1 MKKRLGLALAGL
13 AALAWGDAASAQQMM
28 PAGGMPMG
36 PAAAQPMMAD
46 FQVGMPGRMWVATNL
61 ADQGLGYQGSY
72 LTLGAKTHLFQ
83 DAFDGRWVG
92 EMRGHYAWESS
103 GFFTNIGLERVYSIK
118 SAGADVS
125 LGGWFD
131 YDDDQDR
138 DFSHSFTQLG
148 LTGSIKTRRW
158 DLIGNGYF
166 PMGTTDYSQGDPTG
180 VNCFFN
186 NSIVLQPGIDSA
198 LQGFDVTMRIRPRA
212 LGMVNGSF
220 DLGGYGY
227 QSDLVDFFGGG
238 RVRFG
243 MQLLQGL
250 VISAEVNQDD
260 RFDTTGVL
268 QLAYLF
274 GVNARGNEYSLA
286 GRDLEPTLRN
296 DHIVRFRQDVVLAI
310 DPDTG
315 APYNVYHV
323 DNTADP
329 GFADGRAQTPFTTLA
344 DAEAAASTDAII
356 FVHRGNGTDFGMSN
370 GIVLKDRQML
380 LGDGVAHLIPIQNG
394 QFFELCNDLGIDRPR
409 ISGDAGGPAV
419 TLADDNVVRG
429 LIIDGSAGD
438 TGNGI
443 FGTGVNNGV
452 IEDVAINDT
461 ILNGIALNNF
471 TGDWQFNRN
480 TITTSGFDG
489 IRLTNNNDPTSVLSF
504 EDNDISGN
512 LRDGISIANYD
523 AAEITFDSNFTDSNG
538 RDGVRLVNFLN
549 TTGDGADI
557 QFLSHTA
564 SNNQANGLHVNG
576 GDGNLEFL
584 NSLITG
590 NIANGIRIQNWTNTD
605 PTHRTLISSF
615 DGGTSTITGNGIG
628 SGAGIFNLLEAGT
641 QRLLI
646 QDNTINGNGTGII
659 ASADNV
665 GTLLDTE
672 ILDNVV
678 AANNSDGIRLDSFGG
693 ATHFALIEDTNVNG
707 NGVVGGSGIRLVAGD
722 PSATTSLLDVAIR
735 SSTVNNTVSGSGIV
749 GDVIDDAQL
758 RLFVDNSTVS
768 GNAGNG
774 ISLDI
779 DTISNLAVNSIT
791 VNSSTLNNNAGSAV
805 VVSTG
810 TDTFTDIVVRN
821 SLLNGGGGN
830 GIGILADGDNGV
842 AGVDNRTRL
851 LAQGNLITN
860 FVGSGI
866 GAAATGDASLF
877 VNIDGNEITDNG
889 DNGGLPFFHGIS
901 LFASDDALLNGT
913 ITNNL
918 VTDNFERGLRVDTL
932 GNAATALL
940 LANNNFSG
948 NDLGEDPAND
958 PIVDAGIQDL
968 LINNGAT
975 ATTCI
980 AMTNNFFTL
989 DAGFV
994 NAGALPD
1001 FRLELDGVTNSF
1013 GGGTTFIGPISFPAF
1028 GTFCQPA
1035 INAEAAAFLADGF
1048 PPQ

>member
-13 AALAWGDAASAQQMM
+13 AALAWGDAANAQQMM

-36 PAAAQPMMAD
+36 PAVAQPMMAD

-118 SAGADVS
+118 AAGADVS

-166 PMGTTDYSQGDPTG
+166 PLGTTDYSQGDPTG
-180 VNCFFN
+180 ANCFFN
-186 NSIVLQPGIDSA
+186 NAIVLQPGIDSA
-198 LQGFDVTMRIRPRA
+198 LRGFDVTMRIRPRA

-227 QSDLVDFFGGG
+227 QSDFVDFFGGG

-250 VISAEVNQDD
+250 IISAEVNQDD

-274 GVNARGNEYSLA
+274 GVNARGNEFSMA

-344 DAEAAASTDAII
+344 AAEAAAGTDAII

-380 LGDGVAHLIPIQNG
+380 LGDGSAHLIPIQGG
-394 QFFELCNDLGIDRPR
+394 QFFELCNDLGTDRPR
-409 ISGDAGGPAV
+409 ISGNAGGPAI
-419 TLADDNVVRG
+419 TLANDNVVRSI
-429 LIIDGSAGD
+429 IIDGSAAD

-489 IRLTNNNDPTSVLSF
+489 IRLTNNTDPTSVLSF

-512 LRDGISIANYD
+512 LRDGISISDYD
-523 AAEITFDSNFTDSNG
+523 AAEITFDSNITDANG

-557 QFLSHTA
+557 LFLSHT
-564 SNNQANGLHVNG
+564 SRDNQANGLHVNG

-590 NIANGIRIQNWTNTD
+590 NISNGIRIQNWTNTD

-646 QDNTINGNGTGII
+646 QDNTINGNGTGIV
-659 ASADNV
+659 ATADNV
-665 GTLLDTE
+665 GTLLETE
-672 ILDNVV
+672 IIDNLVN
-678 AANNSDGIRLDSFGG
+678 ANNADGIRLDSFGG
-693 ATHFALIEDTNVNG
+693 ATHNVLIEDTSVNG

-722 PSATTSLLDVAIR
+722 PSASTSLLDVTI
-735 SSTVNNTVSGSGIV
+735 SSSSVNNTATGSGIV
-749 GDVIDDAQL
+749 GDVISDAQL
-758 RLFVDNSTVS
+758 RLLVENSTVS
-768 GNAGNG
+768 GNAGDG

-779 DTISNLAVNSIT
+779 DTTANLAVNSLT
-791 VNSSTLNNNAGSAV
+791 VDSSTLNNNGGSAV
-805 VVSTG
+805 LVSTG
-810 TDTFTDIVVRN
+810 SDTFADIVVRN
-821 SLLNGGGGN
+821 SLLNGGSGN
-830 GIGILADGDNGV
+830 GIGILADGDNTV
-842 AGVDNRTRL
+842 VGVDNRTRL
-851 LAQGNLITN
+851 LAEGNSITN
-860 FVGSGI
+860 FTGSGI
-866 GAAATGDASLF
+866 GAIASGDASLF
-877 VNIDGNEITDNG
+877 VTINGNEITDNG
-889 DNGGLPFFHGIS
+889 DTGGLPFFHGIS
-901 LFASDDALLNGT
+901 LIATDDARLNGT

-918 VTDNFERGLRVDTL
+918 VTDNFERGLRVDTS
-932 GNAATALL
+932 GNAATNLR

-948 NDLGEDPAND
+948 NDLGEDPTND
-958 PIVDAGIQDL
+958 PIVDNGIQDL
-968 LINNGAT
+968 LISNGAT
-975 ATTCI
+975 STTCI

-989 DAGFV
+989 DAGFT
-994 NAGALPD
+994 NLGAGPD
-1001 FRLELDGVTNSF
+1001 FRLELDGATNSF
-1013 GGGTTFIGPISFPAF
+1013 GGGTTFIGPINFPAF
-1028 GTFCQPA
+1028 GAFCQPA
-1035 INAEAAAFLADGF
+1035 INAEAAAFLANGF